1 MKNNFNETTFQSNI
15 NKFKIKLTQ
24 LTNIYSLKELEFLEK
39 IKYNSLSHA
48 ISIKWADPSSF
59 ISSENNVLKQ
69 YNDIL
74 TQPINQL
81 HHFISNEKLAK
92 KMLSIFKELEIDHE
106 IFSLLELLMNP
117 IDQIIVKLKNNRD
130 KKYLSNFISHLN
142 LSKIS
147 EFELNLELIES
158 ALIFNIIKK
167 LDSPIS
173 AFKDL
178 GKNTISI
185 LHDLNIKNIKT
196 LFSHNFEELSNIL
209 NLDINVFTKNILLSK
224 FQDKGTSLYFKDDNN
239 NVISKFIS
247 IEMGKII

>member
-59 ISSENNVLKQ
+59 ISSQNKVLKQ

-92 KMLSIFKELEIDHE
+92 KCY
-106 IFSLLELLMNP
+106 P
-117 IDQIIVKLKNNRD
+117 
-130 KKYLSNFISHLN
+130 Y
-142 LSKIS
+142 SKS
-147 EFELNLELIES
+147 
-158 ALIFNIIKK
+158 
-167 LDSPIS
+167 
-173 AFKDL
+173 
-178 GKNTISI
+178 
-185 LHDLNIKNIKT
+185 
-196 LFSHNFEELSNIL
+196 
-209 NLDINVFTKNILLSK
+209 
-224 FQDKGTSLYFKDDNN
+224 
-239 NVISKFIS
+239 
-247 IEMGKII
+247 